1 MNYRVRP
8 MQANDL
14 DMVLDLE
21 RKIPEAPHWS
31 REDYERSITSLETG
45 LPRVGFVAGKDGN
58 LLGFAVGKIVAGIC
72 ELESIAV
79 SEDARGL
86 GIGAALL
93 AAVAHWA
100 QSAGALRIELEVR
113 SSSERAIRLY
123 QRFGLQR
130 EGLRPGYYQSP
141 QEDAVLM
148 GMSLTGGGKLA

>member
-21 RKIPEAPHWS
+21 RKIPEAPHWN
-31 REDYERSITSLETG
+31 REDYERSITSPETG
-45 LPRVGFVAGKDGN
+45 LRRAGFVADKGSN
-58 LLGFAVGKIVAGIC
+58 LLGFAVGKLVAGIC

-79 SEDARGL
+79 SEDARGQ

-93 AAVAHWA
+93 AAVANWA
-100 QSAGALRIELEVR
+100 QAAGALRMELEVR

-123 QRFGLQR
+123 ERFGLQR

-141 QEDAVLM
+141 EEDAVLM
-148 GMSLTGGGKLA
+148 GMLLAGSGKLA